1 MRALWL
7 ARPKAVL
14 QAAELTCVRAWLGLI
29 RPFSH
34 EIPQVTRFAW
44 LNHGAELR
52 NPHTDDDD
60 QPRTKGQAMTAGLLA
75 SVPAAFGAVAVA
87 RPFWV
92 DWPDLGPLRDV
103 RPATLRVC
111 RWLSTAGIVSALR
124 AAVPSLRWQQTY
136 GAVRTWRR
144 RSVILGA

>member
-1 MRALWL
+1 
-7 ARPKAVL
+7 
-14 QAAELTCVRAWLGLI
+14 
-29 RPFSH
+29 
-34 EIPQVTRFAW
+34 
-44 LNHGAELR
+44 
-52 NPHTDDDD
+52 
-60 QPRTKGQAMTAGLLA
+60 MTTQLLA